1 MSGGSMCVGGRG
13 VHMRV
18 DAEEGGEAGEE
29 ECGEPLA

>member
-1 MSGGSMCVGGRG
+1 MCVGGRG

-29 ECGEPLA
+29 CGEPLA